1 MDSSVIFDKN
11 VVEMVTVSAE
21 YCTFLENSESCSQD
35 HFIDVMSKML
45 PLLYLK
51 ASMLPEFDID
61 EDIDVKE
68 SVTEADYDYIREITA
83 RIISDQDDYLEVF
96 VEEMRYSDTPI
107 RKCISEDLADI
118 YQALKNF
125 VESFKSADNQIMTQS
140 VAICRD
146 GFAEYWGQTLANTLR
161 AIHAAKF
168 RQFSQP
174 DAFED

>member
-1 MDSSVIFDKN
+1 MGSSVIFDKN
-11 VVEMVTVSAE
+11 VIEMVTVSAE
-21 YCTFLENSESCSQD
+21 YCTFLENSEGCGQD

-51 ASMLPEFDID
+51 ASMLPEFDVD

-68 SVTEADYDYIREITA
+68 TVTESDYDYIREITEKVIA
-83 RIISDQDDYLEVF
+83 DQDDYLEVF
-96 VEEMRYSDTPI
+96 VAEMKYSDTPI

-161 AIHAAKF
+161 AIHAAKY
-168 RQFSQP
+168 RQVISP
-174 DAFED
+174 DAFDE